1 MWSIYI
7 SLRNKAFL
15 FCLKGGDKVSLSYYG
30 DKISDNMS
38 LTPEGY
44 LVCKTVPIG
53 RTGWLD
59 YYGQEL
65 PEAFNIPYG
74 QKVRVYRSPE
84 ELFSQSTMS
93 SFEGKSVTNTHP
105 TTNLDVNTTPATE
118 RGHAQNVRRDGD
130 YLVAD
135 LFVKDAG
142 LSSEIQNNLKREV
155 SCGYDCSWHKI
166 GDGKYEQR
174 NIVGNHVAVVPSGR
188 AGSNVAI
195 HDSKPDIQED
205 QKTGGK
211 KYMGKMSKQFLTALG
226 FKHYAQDAEPEDIAK
241 AMDALNEEENK
252 STQDAEPDDK
262 KDDKKDVK
270 DDDDSEVEKLKEEIA
285 KLKEQLEESKKSEAK
300 KSADDAKSVM
310 DAVEKELD
318 EDPDDK
324 DKKTKDNEPDDKDKG
339 TQDNDPDDKSEKGNA
354 ADAALKKFVQDMK
367 PIIMAIPD
375 EKTRVEAAKK
385 FASTVHDAR
394 SYNTNGYANILNTVN
409 NNKKSAMDAV
419 ANQKLTM
426 AAAAEKSCNAWK
438 VAGEKMKNN
447 K

>member
-1 MWSIYI
+1 M
-7 SLRNKAFL
+7 
-15 FCLKGGDKVSLSYYG
+15 
-30 DKISDNMS
+30 
-38 LTPEGY
+38 
-44 LVCKTVPIG
+44 
-53 RTGWLD
+53 D

-65 PEAFNIPYG
+65 PAAFDEPYG
-74 QKVRVYRSPE
+74 KLCKVYRSSE
-84 ELFSQSTMS
+84 ELFSPTTVS
-93 SFEGKSVTNTHP
+93 SFEGKSITNTHP
-105 TTNLDVNTTPATE
+105 TSNLDVNTTPATE
-118 RGHAQNVRRDGD
+118 RGHMQNIRHDGN

-142 LSSEIQNNLKREV
+142 LISEIQNGFKRQV
-155 SCGYDCSWHKI
+155 SCGYDASWHKI
-166 GDGKYEQR
+166 GDGKYEQK
-174 NIVGNHVAVVPSGR
+174 NIVGNHVAVVPNGR
-188 AGSNVAI
+188 AGSKVAI
-195 HDSKPDIQED
+195 HDAKPE
-205 QKTGGK
+205 KTQIIGGNK
-211 KYMGKMSKQFLTALG
+211 FMGKMSKQFLTALG

-241 AMDALNEEENK
+241 AMDALNEEDENK
-252 STQDAEPDDK
+252 STKDAEPDDK

-270 DDDDSEVEKLKEEIA
+270 DDGDSEVEKLKEEIA

-300 KSADDAKSVM
+300 KSAEDAKSVM

-318 EDPDDK
+318 GDKESQDEEPKKEVKDEKLDDK
-324 DKKTKDNEPDDKDKG
+324 DDK
-339 TQDNDPDDKSEKGNA
+339 DDKSEKGNA

-375 EKTRVEAAKK
+375 EKTRLETAKK
-385 FASTVHDAR
+385 FVSTVQDAR

-438 VAGEKMKNN
+438 IAGEKMKNN